1 MVAVKTASDKK
12 KVLRAGFWVL
22 AAFGF
27 AQSLRLVGNLITT
40 RLLEPEMFGVMTLVY
55 AVLAGLAMFTDA
67 GLWAYIVRN
76 KRGDKPEIY
85 NVAWSVQVIRGFL
98 ICGIIL
104 FIVVFTRFFLSQDA
118 KDAIGIYGSTSFL
131 MVLTVIGFG
140 SILNG
145 FASMAAA
152 IESRELKRGKI
163 ELMEVL
169 SQLIG
174 ITVMIVWAY
183 LYPTIWALVA
193 ASLVTTLVK
202 VILSY
207 SIFPYRHKFNFD
219 KKVVGELYSFSKWI
233 LLASV
238 LTYVAQQGDRLFFG
252 VKISADMLGVYGIA
266 VLLSTTIALITNQVI
281 SKVFFPM
288 YSKMQGN
295 KHNLSRVY
303 YKSRLFL
310 DAGLYS
316 ITAVMFLISI
326 SVVEFLYDERY
337 HQAGYMLKVLILSIP
352 GIALTSAA
360 QECLTALGKTKIR
373 TLVMFVR
380 MVGLA
385 ILLPI
390 GFYYYSMMGAV
401 VAVAINP
408 WLGLPVLIYKMN
420 KEGLYNWKKELRAV
434 PIGFFVLTLTY
445 LIMVNFFDQVVI

>member
-1 MVAVKTASDKK
+1 MNTVVSDKK
-12 KVLRAGFWVL
+12 RVLRAGFWVL

-27 AQSLRLVGNLITT
+27 AQFLRLIGNLITT
-40 RLLEPEMFGVMTLVY
+40 RLLEPEMFGIMALVY
-55 AVLAGLAMFTDA
+55 AVLAGLAMLTDA

-76 KRGDKPEIY
+76 KRGDQPEVY
-85 NVAWSVQVIRGFL
+85 NVAWSVQVVRGFL

-104 FIVVFTRFFLSQDA
+104 SIVIFIQFFLSQDV
-118 KDAIGIYGSTSFL
+118 KDSIGIYGSTSFL
-131 MVLTVIGFG
+131 MVITVIGFG

-145 FASMAAA
+145 FVSMAAA

-169 SQLIG
+169 SQFVG
-174 ITVMIVWAY
+174 ISVMIVWAY

-202 VILSY
+202 FILSY

-219 KKVVGELYSFSKWI
+219 QKVISELYSFSKWI

-238 LTYVAQQGDRLFFG
+238 LTYIAQQGDRLFFG
-252 VKISADMLGVYGIA
+252 VKIPADMLGVYGIA
-266 VLLSTTIALITNQVI
+266 VLLSTTIALVTNQVI
-281 SKVFFPM
+281 SKVLFPM
-288 YSKMQGN
+288 YSKVQGN
-295 KHNLSRVY
+295 KYSLSRIY

-316 ITAVMFLISI
+316 ITAVLFLISI
-326 SVVEFLYDERY
+326 SIVEFLYDERY
-337 HQAGYMLKVLILSIP
+337 HQAGHMLKILILALP

-380 MVGLA
+380 MLGLA
-385 ILLPI
+385 ILLPV
-390 GFYYYSMMGAV
+390 GFHYYSMMGAV

-420 KEGLYNWKKELRAV
+420 KEGLYDWKKEFRAV
-434 PIGFFVLTLTY
+434 PIGLLVLTITY
-445 LIMVNFFDQVVI
+445 LIMVNVFDQVVI